1 MGYQTVLPFKREG
14 KTGKPIK
21 EFVGSVGMASKG
33 RGRLINRPTKTG
45 EKEYDKFFIY
55 LPTEL
60 VRDSAFPFKPGDY
73 LLVEIDQKKKELR
86 MRKFDS
92 TG

>member
-1 MGYQTVLPFKREG
+1 
-14 KTGKPIK
+14 
-21 EFVGSVGMASKG
+21 MASKG

-60 VRDSAFPFKPGDY
+60 VRDSSFPFSPGDY
-73 LLVEIDQKKKELR
+73 LQVEIDPKKKELR
-86 MRKFDS
+86 IRKFQ
-92 TG
+92 